1 MSTLGGK
8 CRAETKTVF
17 VQFIMGHSPVTAL
30 PPSSAVASSRTERCC
45 EPPPLLRFLIIPPLR
60 PDSVGG
66 ASPLP
71 LSSPISSRAWGC
83 SCETR
88 SCGGGGLCHMAN
100 EEDDDFLTH
109 FSQSLSWI
117 CCNQSQSSP
126 IPLSLS
132 LSSTPLP
139 LKHDCKLECRGRRTD
154 GRTSPH
160 SASGGATDE
169 KRSTSEPLFPNPL
182 SSPVFSVCR
191 LPGRRPSAR
200 VQATEGGGGWRHG
213 ARLAELRGW
222 MRG

>member
-1 MSTLGGK
+1 MCTLGGK

-30 PPSSAVASSRTERCC
+30 LPSSAVASSRTERCC

-66 ASPLP
+66 SSPLP

-126 IPLSLS
+126 IPLTPSLS
-132 LSSTPLP
+132 LQLLFLSSTIANLNVAA
-139 LKHDCKLECRGRRTD
+139 DVQTD
-154 GRTSPH
+154 GRLLTLRAAARLTRKDQHRNPFFPIPSPRPF
-160 SASGGATDE
+160 SAFVVCPGAA
-169 KRSTSEPLFPNPL
+169 
-182 SSPVFSVCR
+182 
-191 LPGRRPSAR
+191 RRPEFRQRKEGVAGDTAR
-200 VQATEGGGGWRHG
+200 GLRSCGGG
-213 ARLAELRGW
+213 
-222 MRG
+222 